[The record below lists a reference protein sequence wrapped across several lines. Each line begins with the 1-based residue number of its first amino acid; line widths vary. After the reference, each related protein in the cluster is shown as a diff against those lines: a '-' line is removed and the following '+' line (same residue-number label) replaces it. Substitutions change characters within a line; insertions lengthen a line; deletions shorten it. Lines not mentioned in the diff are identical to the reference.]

1 MPSSPIDQDL
11 DRQIHTT
18 HERLF
23 RAMEARLPALA
34 SDTKERYF
42 GVLSLLV
49 GKLEADDKPLREIV
63 QEVVTEAAGIILQ
76 EMQGS

>member
-1 MPSSPIDQDL
+1 
-11 DRQIHTT
+11 
-18 HERLF
+18 
-23 RAMEARLPALA
+23 MEARLPALA

-63 QEVVTEAAGIILQ
+63 QEVFTEAAGIILQ

>member
-1 MPSSPIDQDL
+1 MSRSAIDQDL

-34 SDTKERYF
+34 TDTKERYF

-49 GKLEADDKPLREIV
+49 AKLETHDKPLREIA
-63 QEVVTEAAGIILQ
+63 QEVFTEAAGVILQ
-76 EMQGS
+76 EMQG